1 MQSKMDETIKA
12 REREIKEELETK
24 IKSQKQKHLAEISRV
39 VDTLH
44 CREQEINELEESL
57 NSANNDKLIMN
68 SEL

>member
-39 VDTLH
+39 VDTLQ